1 MTRETSDL
9 IKVKVLIFELEF
21 RIAVQQDIINAFA
34 SRGLGQAEPIVLL
47 AQLQN
52 SLRHAHVARD
62 LLVQRTV
69 VSSKPVELVEVSDQ
83 ASIQPKLVEGLLPDA
98 AHYVSSNSLS

>member
-9 IKVKVLIFELEF
+9 IKVEVLIFELEF
-21 RIAVQQDIINAFA
+21 RISVQQDIINAFA
-34 SRGLGQAEPIVLL
+34 SRGLGQAEPIGLL
-47 AQLQN
+47 GQLQN

-69 VSSKPVELVEVSDQ
+69 VSSKPVELVDVSYPV
-83 ASIQPKLVEGLLPDA
+83 SIQPKLVEGLLPDT
-98 AHYVSSNSLS
+98 AHHVSNNIFS